1 MAKKNGRTLV
11 LKIDGVPVAAE
22 QDVELSFSREMIDV
36 TSKDSNSNRELIV
49 GLKSWS
55 VSCNALVDFLA
66 THGAHTF
73 SNALNNGTSLTVL
86 ITDGVTGQTE
96 FTGSAYAS
104 EFTMNSTNEDAVT
117 WSGSLEGTGAL
128 TIQTV

>member
-11 LKIDGVPVAAE
+11 IKIDGVPVAAE
-22 QDVELSFSREMIDV
+22 QDCELTFSREMIDV

-73 SNALNNGTSLTVL
+73 SNAVNNGTLVTVL
-86 ITDGVTGQTE
+86 LTDGVSGQTE
-96 FTGSAYAS
+96 FTGSAYPA
-104 EFTMNSTNEDAVT
+104 EFSISSTNEDAVT
-117 WSGSLEGTGAL
+117 WSGTLEGTGAL